1 MSLKM
6 KPTDIREQKFI
17 EHYAEHG
24 NATAA
29 AIYAGYSKNGAC
41 RAGYRLKNK
50 PSIKK
55 AIDRIKAELAEKS
68 KWTRERAIEELE
80 KIKSDALASERPN
93 HSAAVKSIELIGKLL
108 GLFPS
113 EKKEIEFN
121 GDLGVELK
129 QVRTFTD
136 LKNAAKSR

>member
-1 MSLKM
+1 MTPNSN
-6 KPTDIREQKFI
+6 IREQKFI
-17 EHYAEHG
+17 EHYVAHN
-24 NATAA
+24 NATEA
-29 AIYAGYSKNGAC
+29 AIYAGYSKNGAEG
-41 RAGYRLKNK
+41 AGYRLKNK

-55 AIDRIKAELAEKS
+55 AIDKIKAELAEKS

-136 LKNAAKSR
+136 LKNEAKSR